1 MLCREQIEYLNLK
14 SIKHF
19 PSCAI
24 RGRALYHLA
33 KYANYNFQFAD
44 LTNYEREAFTSR
56 WDSVRE
62 FCCCHM
68 KEIITP
74 RSQQIRSEASCDLV
88 IRFSRA
94 FCQLRPSTLSSYW
107 LLFPFLLIGR
117 HDIVGYYS
125 QFKSLCH
132 AEIGR
137 S

>member
-1 MLCREQIEYLNLK
+1 
-14 SIKHF
+14 
-19 PSCAI
+19 
-24 RGRALYHLA
+24 
-33 KYANYNFQFAD
+33 
-44 LTNYEREAFTSR
+44 
-56 WDSVRE
+56 
-62 FCCCHM
+62 M

-74 RSQQIRSEASCDLV
+74 RSQQIRSEASYDLV

-132 AEIGR
+132 AERGR